1 MRTRS
6 SSGSTTPWTLRKI
19 ANQNLYTVKNRLTG
33 EVHSKGSTLTKA
45 KMQVRILNH
54 IEKLA

>member
-1 MRTRS
+1 M
-6 SSGSTTPWTLRKI
+6 PYVFRKI
-19 ANQNLYTVKNRLTG
+19 ANKNLYTVKNSITG

-54 IEKLA
+54 IEKLP